1 MAEYMSDAKR
11 RRRTL
16 DVFNPRDPST
26 DERVGRWTAAGLGA
40 IDPFGLT
47 SGAVGLLSPEM
58 GDSMREAQAAYPDA
72 AMSGGLLSPI
82 SMIPGVVA
90 AKGARAAFDA
100 AKANPVAA
108 GGLMGGL
115 AVSSPSAIGGGQD
128 DGLTDSQREE
138 LQSLKAKMTKGFKT
152 PAERRATERRVAE
165 LEGITTEFA
174 KTRNAA
180 MQSADAAKV
189 AEADQARRDM
199 LDKADKPFVK
209 QFPLWNSV
217 QPFVPLA
224 LGAAT
229 TAPFLARAAVGEQKA
244 VNAWNRAANK
254 GLTATS
260 ADELANASNLTNAY
274 AAQFADKPKGVGA
287 IVSSYPLPAAVGAIE
302 GAVASN
308 LPEAYNAMLP
318 SVNPEIAAWQ
328 EYKKRLPASATA
340 QGARADDVIAGLP
353 KVQPERAAAL
363 NHFGSLDVL
372 KRAGVGAFEGAGG
385 GMMSA
390 TLSKGLTPST
400 WSRPVAQTEAL
411 RARMSG
417 AGLDDATRAIQAET
431 QAMRTQ
437 LPTPAARPQLPPEP
451 VPMPPRGGLM
461 DDLAPPVAL
470 QRELPPTQVVP
481 LEPVSRPQI
490 QTAVPPRK
498 SRFEASAIGGIG
510 LGSQMDMAQI
520 EALVRAGLLPPSV
533 LDAPNN

>member
-16 DVFNPRDPST
+16 DVFNPREPSI
-26 DERVGRWTAAGLGA
+26 DERVGRWTAAGYGA

-47 SGAVGLLSPEM
+47 SGAVGLVSP
-58 GDSMREAQAAYPDA
+58 DAADAMREAQAAYPDA

-90 AKGARAAFDA
+90 AKGARAVGEA

-108 GGLMGGL
+108 GGLMSGI
-115 AVSSPSAIGGGQD
+115 AVASPSAIGGGQD
-128 DGLTDSQREE
+128 DGLTDSQRTE
-138 LQSLKAKMTKGFKT
+138 LQDLKSKMTKRFKT

-180 MQSADAAKV
+180 IQSADAAKI
-189 AEADQARRDM
+189 AEADQVRRDM
-199 LDKADKPFVK
+199 LDKADKPFAK
-209 QFPLWNSV
+209 QFPMWNAV

-229 TAPFLARAAVGEQKA
+229 TAPFLTRAAIGEQKA

-260 ADELANASNLTNAY
+260 ADELAAASNLTNAY
-274 AAQFADKPKGVGA
+274 AAQFADKPKGVAG
-287 IVSSYPLPAAVGAIE
+287 IVSSYPVPAAVGAVE
-302 GAVASN
+302 GAVAAN

-328 EYKKRLPASATA
+328 EYKKRLPVSATA
-340 QGARADDVIAGLP
+340 QGARADEVIAGLP
-353 KVQPERAAAL
+353 AVQPERAAAL
-363 NHFGSLDVL
+363 NHFSSPAVL
-372 KRAGVGAFEGAGG
+372 ARAGVGAFEGAGG
-385 GMMSA
+385 GLLSA

-400 WSRPVAQTEAL
+400 WSRPTAQTQAL
-411 RARMSG
+411 KDRMSG
-417 AGLDDATRAIQAET
+417 TGLDDATRAIQAET

-437 LPTPAARPQLPPEP
+437 LPMPAERPQ
-451 VPMPPRGGLM
+451 MPPQPIPPARGGLLE
-461 DDLAPPVAL
+461 DLTPPVL
-470 QRELPPTQVVP
+470 PRELPPTQAAQIAGP
-481 LEPVSRPQI
+481 SRPNI
-490 QTAVPPRK
+490 ETAKPPRP
-498 SRFEASAIGGIG
+498 SRFEAGAAGAIG
-510 LGSQMDMAQI
+510 LGASLDPATI
-520 EALVRAGLLPPSV
+520 EMMVRAGLLPPSV
-533 LDAPNN
+533 LEGMQ